1 MDDVNQK
8 WCNNCKRKACV
19 LAKGKLKMCTER
31 THIGHVQIDRIAL
44 SDLSESPTR
53 IQNQTISRGFE
64 KVAKPN
70 QKRSTQSAKCSLSYV
85 ENVQRISDAR

>member
-8 WCNNCKRKACV
+8 WCNNCKRKARV

-44 SDLSESPTR
+44 SDLKMNHQLEFR
-53 IQNQTISRGFE
+53 IRQYRADSRKWPNLIKREAHNQR
-64 KVAKPN
+64 
-70 QKRSTQSAKCSLSYV
+70 
-85 ENVQRISDAR
+85 NVR